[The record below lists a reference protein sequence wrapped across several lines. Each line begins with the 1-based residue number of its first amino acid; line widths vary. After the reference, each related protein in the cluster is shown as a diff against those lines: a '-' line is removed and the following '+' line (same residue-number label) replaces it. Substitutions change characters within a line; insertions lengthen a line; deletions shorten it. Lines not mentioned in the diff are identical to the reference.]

1 MFSTKGPSGLDTP
14 FHHETCSC
22 WKPMSINLFLTL
34 WSCVQLKESLPFCT
48 DVRALRLFTTFSGDE
63 NFIVPESSLVLPCWP
78 KTQKTLGTRL
88 SMTSMCTIGQWGVCY
103 AYLRSKLLHLPI
115 YTPWPLIPSHI
126 NYVILFYSFEIP
138 LQNLCPT
145 SKEVH
150 VHGKNPQVTFDL
162 ETFPSK
168 SSRQRVTCSITLY
181 MPPQSESSVKK
192 VLHVG
197 INWPQWWDFQHVLEA
212 GFHRPRRWNQSSVQN
227 TARLSLRFQV
237 AG

>member
-1 MFSTKGPSGLDTP
+1 MRSNQSEHAENQRKTMFSTKGPSGLDTP

-63 NFIVPESSLVLPCWP
+63 NFIVPESSLVLPRWP
-78 KTQKTLGTRL
+78 KTQKTPGTRL

-162 ETFPSK
+162 E
-168 SSRQRVTCSITLY
+168 
-181 MPPQSESSVKK
+181 
-192 VLHVG
+192 
-197 INWPQWWDFQHVLEA
+197 N
-212 GFHRPRRWNQSSVQN
+212 
-227 TARLSLRFQV
+227 
-237 AG
+237 

>member
-1 MFSTKGPSGLDTP
+1 MQKIREKLC
-14 FHHETCSC
+14 FHH
-22 WKPMSINLFLTL
+22 LLL
-34 WSCVQLKESLPFCT
+34 L
-48 DVRALRLFTTFSGDE
+48 D
-63 NFIVPESSLVLPCWP
+63 IVPDPLIMCTTERITSILHWCMCTKTVYHVFWWWKFYCPRIFPGVALLP

-162 ETFPSK
+162 ET
-168 SSRQRVTCSITLY
+168 
-181 MPPQSESSVKK
+181 
-192 VLHVG
+192 
-197 INWPQWWDFQHVLEA
+197 
-212 GFHRPRRWNQSSVQN
+212 
-227 TARLSLRFQV
+227 
-237 AG
+237 